1 MAEPIETGSRT
12 TAGSY
17 SLPVPAWATVIDFF
31 LLAGG
36 KKGTDGT
43 NYGPG
48 SKGDDGKFV
57 TGSFRVRPGSAL
69 PCVIGGASADTTIN
83 FGGVVTTS
91 ATGVTKPSSNTL
103 TNSSLLEGDP
113 AVDASYSI
121 DVGTRGDG
129 GDGGSRGYTTTDPP
143 TPPGDGEP
151 GTGGGLYWRFRQA
164 AQIPRIG
171 NIPASVDVKIGNKS
185 LVAIYI
191 GTKKVWDKPA
201 N

>member
-1 MAEPIETGSRT
+1 MAAPIESGSRT
-12 TAGSY
+12 TSGAY
-17 SLPVPAWATVIDFF
+17 SLPVPAWATVIDYF
-31 LLAGG
+31 LLGG
-36 KKGTDGT
+36 GTDGSDGT

-48 SKGDDGKFV
+48 ANGDDGKFV
-57 TGSFRVRPGSAL
+57 SGSVRVRPGSSIA
-69 PCVIGGASADTTIN
+69 CSIAAASGETTIN
-83 FGGVVTTS
+83 LVSVSATS
-91 ATGVTKPSSNTL
+91 ASGSTKPTNNILSRSTL
-103 TNSSLLEGDP
+103 VEGDP
-113 AVDASYSI
+113 AVAPPWTVN
-121 DVGTRGDG
+121 VGSRGDG
-129 GDGGSRGYTTTDPP
+129 GGGGSRGYTTTDPP
-143 TPPGDGEP
+143 TPPGEGEP